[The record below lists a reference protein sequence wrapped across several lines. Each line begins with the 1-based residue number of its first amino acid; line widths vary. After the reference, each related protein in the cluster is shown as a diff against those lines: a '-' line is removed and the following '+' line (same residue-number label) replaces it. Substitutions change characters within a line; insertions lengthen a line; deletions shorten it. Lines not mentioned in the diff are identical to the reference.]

1 MKRNIIII
9 IFNVA
14 LLLPAFGQSLEDYQR
29 MAAES
34 NPGLMSA
41 YKDFEAAMERIPQV
55 ALADPTLSFGY
66 FLSPVETR
74 VGPQRFKFSLS
85 QMFPWFGTLQAR
97 EDAAARLAEATYQQF
112 LDARNNIWYQ
122 VAQAWVPIYETSRWI
137 ALEEENLAIIRSFE
151 DVATVN
157 FQNGKGSMVDVLQ
170 AEIRR
175 ETSQANLEIY
185 RDKLKAQV
193 VAFNNLLNRDDTAK
207 VAVPD
212 TLIIEETTY
221 AIWKDSLLVNNPSLT
236 ALELRQQAAT
246 ASATVAQKEG
256 LPRIGLGLDYVL
268 VGKNENSTVPDN
280 GKDVIMPMATL
291 TIPIFRKKYD
301 AALREAELRQEG
313 LSYTLENRRNELLTV
328 YENTWFEIQKEKRQL
343 QLFERNIEVT
353 SQALNLLYTSY
364 GNAGNDFEEL
374 LRTQQQLVQYRKKY
388 AGSLAA
394 YKTAVAKMKYLTAT
408 ADDWNINDK

>member
-9 IFNVA
+9 ICNVA
-14 LLLPAFGQSLEDYQR
+14 LLLPAFGQSLEEYQR
-29 MAAES
+29 IAAEN

-41 YKDFEAAMERIPQV
+41 YKDFEASMQRIPQV

-74 VGPQRFKFSLS
+74 VGPQRFKLSLS

-122 VAQAWVPIYETSRWI
+122 VAASWYPIYETNRWI

-157 FQNGKGSMVDVLQ
+157 FQNGEGSMVDVLQ

-175 ETSQANLEIY
+175 ETSLANLEIY

-193 VAFNNLLNRDDTAK
+193 VIFNNLLNRADTAMVK
-207 VAVPD
+207 VPD
-212 TLIIEETTY
+212 TLLMTEAQEML
-221 AIWKDSLLVNNPSLT
+221 WRDSLLVNNPSLT
-236 ALELRQQAAT
+236 ALQLRQQAAMAT
-246 ASATVAQKEG
+246 ETVAQKEG
-256 LPRIGLGLDYVL
+256 MPRIGLGLDYVA
-268 VGKNENSTVPDN
+268 VAKNANSTVPDN
-280 GKDVIMPMATL
+280 GKDVVMPMATI
-291 TIPIFRKKYD
+291 TIPVFRKKYD
-301 AALREAELRQEG
+301 AGIREAQLRQESIG
-313 LSYTLENRRNELLTV
+313 SSLENKRNELLTAF
-328 YENTWFEIQKEKRQL
+328 ENAWFSLQKEKRQL
-343 QLFERNIEVT
+343 ALYSKNIEIT
-353 SQALNLLYTSY
+353 EQALNLLYSSY
-364 GNAGNDFEEL
+364 GTAGNDFEEL
-374 LRTQQQLVQYRKKY
+374 LRTQQQLLQFRKKH

-394 YKTAVAKMKYLTAT
+394 YHTAVAKIKYLTAIT
-408 ADDWNINDK
+408 EPSFINE